1 MPSATITEGR
11 QRELWRRLEAV
22 TDPELDE
29 SVVAMGFVE
38 SATVAEDGAVAVAFR
53 LPTYWCS
60 PNFAFLMLEDL
71 RNALAALS
79 WRPRFSITL
88 LDHLMGEEINAA
100 LAAGHSFDE
109 IVGRLAPDADIRA
122 LRAIFTMKA
131 FQRRQEAVLLALR
144 VAGLA
149 DAAILGL
156 TRQGLERAAGE
167 GAEAQTVARYCAAL
181 ESRFPGM
188 RPESAAFLSWEGAVL
203 RPEELS
209 PYMTTLRAVR
219 INMEFNGAL
228 CRGLKESRYREA
240 GVLTEGPDTAEP
252 TLADFILGRVTGAA
266 RLQDQPH

>member
-1 MPSATITEGR
+1 MAAAGMNEDR
-11 QRELWRRLEAV
+11 QRELWRRLKAV

-29 SVVAMGFVE
+29 SVVSMGFVE

-71 RNALAALS
+71 RGALVALS

-122 LRAIFTMKA
+122 LRAIFTKKA
-131 FQRRQEAVLLALR
+131 FQRRQETVLLALR
-144 VAGLA
+144 ESGLSNVAMSGLTWAGLQRESGE
-149 DAAILGL
+149 AAAVALY
-156 TRQGLERAAGE
+156 RAAF
-167 GAEAQTVARYCAAL
+167 T
-181 ESRFPGM
+181 SRFPDSEKDG
-188 RPESAAFLSWEGAVL
+188 PAFLTWEGEPL
-203 RPEELS
+203 RPDELS
-209 PYMTTLRAVR
+209 QHLAALRAVR

-228 CRGLKESRYREA
+228 CRGLKESRYREVDVST
-240 GVLTEGPDTAEP
+240 GEPDLPGPG
-252 TLADFILGRVTGAA
+252 LADFILGRVTRDGMQSH
-266 RLQDQPH
+266 RN